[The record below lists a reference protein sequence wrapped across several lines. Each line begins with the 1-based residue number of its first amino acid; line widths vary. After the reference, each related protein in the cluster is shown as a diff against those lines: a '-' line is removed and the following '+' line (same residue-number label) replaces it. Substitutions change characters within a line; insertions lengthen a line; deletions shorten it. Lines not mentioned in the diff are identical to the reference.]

1 MNDVEKSFVVQN
13 SIADFKKAY
22 LEIKPENDMSENE
35 VSDFINSEFE
45 KAHNESD
52 EYLYGLLLSEVFG
65 RSESEINIDFKMSDR
80 IASILENFQHGKW
93 QDLDDDE
100 RIMIIKDYADEIG
113 KGLGLDRIPNIE
125 ISDENEPQGSYD
137 YETNTITIN
146 RKDID
151 NPYEIVDTI
160 PHELRHAY
168 QHMRAEIM
176 DTYEDI
182 LYKINFDN
190 YLTPKQLMDGSWLFF
205 TDYYDQY
212 VEVDARAFAKIFTET
227 LK

>member
-1 MNDVEKSFVVQN
+1 MNDVEKSFDVQN
-13 SIADFKKAY
+13 SIVDFKKAY
-22 LEIKPENDMSENE
+22 LEIKPENDISENE

-45 KAHNESD
+45 KAHNEAD

-65 RSESEINIDFKMSDR
+65 RSESEINIDYKLSDR
-80 IASILENFQHGKW
+80 MSSILENFQNGKW

-100 RIMIIKDYADEIG
+100 RTKIIKDYANEIG
-113 KGLGLDRIPNIE
+113 ESLGLDSIPDIE
-125 ISDENEPQGSYD
+125 ISDEGDGQGSYN

-151 NPYEIVDTI
+151 NPNEIVDTI

-168 QHMRAEIM
+168 QHMRSEIL
-176 DTYEDI
+176 DTHEDA
-182 LYKINFDN
+182 LYKVNFDN
-190 YLTPKQLMDGSWLFF
+190 YITPKQLMDGSWLFF

-212 VEVDARAFAKIFTET
+212 VEVDARAFARIFTET